1 VSARPQAVILDL
13 GGVVFPIDVARPIRR
28 WAAAAGCSPQELLE
42 RVREHPVHE
51 RFERGEMTPGEFR
64 DHVRAELG
72 LVMDDVALDSIW
84 NDIYLDPWPEMEP
97 LLGELRRTARLAA
110 LSNTNAIHVEHVHA
124 RYGHLLAGFERV
136 FYSHE
141 LGLRKPEPAC
151 FEAVLAA
158 LGQAPE
164 HALYV
169 DDDARNVEAALSVG
183 IRAFRATDP
192 GQLSA
197 GLRRH
202 GVLS

>member
-1 VSARPQAVILDL
+1 VSARPEAVILDL

-28 WAAAAGCSPQELLE
+28 WAAAAGCSPEALLD
-42 RVREHPVHE
+42 RVREHPAHE
-51 RFERGEMTPGEFR
+51 RFERGEMAPGEFR

-72 LVMDDVALDSIW
+72 LVMDDAAFDSIW

-97 LLGELRRTARLAA
+97 LLAELSRAARLAA
-110 LSNTNAIHVEHVHA
+110 LSNTNAIHVEHVLA

-158 LGQAPE
+158 LGQAPGR
-164 HALYV
+164 ALYV
-169 DDDARNVEAALSVG
+169 DDDPRNVEAAHSLG
-183 IRAFRATDP
+183 LAAFRATSP
-192 GQLSA
+192 EQLAA
-197 GLRRH
+197 GLRRF